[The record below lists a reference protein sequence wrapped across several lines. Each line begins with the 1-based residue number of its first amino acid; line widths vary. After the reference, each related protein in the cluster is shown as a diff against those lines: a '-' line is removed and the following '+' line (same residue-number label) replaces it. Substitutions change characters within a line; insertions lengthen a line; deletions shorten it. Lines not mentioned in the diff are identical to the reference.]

1 MRKRNRRV
9 QVRLTEQEYRGFL
22 KWVGSSGLS
31 QEEYLRQLLRG
42 LVPRDLPPPDYQRF
56 MEELY
61 QVGSLLRQ
69 LSHQAQALGAVD
81 AARCES
87 AVEQFRQLVEEV
99 TAAVI
104 SPRRL

>member
-9 QVRLTEQEYRGFL
+9 QVRLTEQEYRGVL
-22 KWVGSSGLS
+22 KRVGASGLS

-42 LVPRDLPPPDYQRF
+42 LVPQDLPPPDYHRF

-81 AARCES
+81 DGRCES